1 MVEHRTPNP
10 GVGGSNPS
18 WPANDL
24 SFSGARGVH
33 VRQVMST
40 KKQLRTNKSG
50 VDSKKDTLSSDR
62 KSSFSPAAIRTFLQ
76 EVLAEFRKIVW
87 PEKKV
92 TMGLTGFVIVLVV
105 IISLYLGSVDLL
117 LGKLVSTVLK

>member
-1 MVEHRTPNP
+1 
-10 GVGGSNPS
+10 
-18 WPANDL
+18 
-24 SFSGARGVH
+24 
-33 VRQVMST
+33 MST
-40 KKQLRTNKSG
+40 KKQSRTSRTG
-50 VDSKKDTLSSDR
+50 TDSKKHAAESDR
-62 KSSFSPAAIRTFLQ
+62 KSSLSPAGIRIFLQ
-76 EVLAEFRKIVW
+76 EVHAEFRKIVW

>member
-1 MVEHRTPNP
+1 
-10 GVGGSNPS
+10 
-18 WPANDL
+18 
-24 SFSGARGVH
+24 
-33 VRQVMST
+33 MST
-40 KKQLRTNKSG
+40 KKQSRTSRTG
-50 VDSKKDTLSSDR
+50 TDSKKDAAESDR
-62 KSSFSPAAIRTFLQ
+62 ESSLSPAGIRIFLQ
-76 EVLAEFRKIVW
+76 EVHAEFRKIVW

>member
-1 MVEHRTPNP
+1 
-10 GVGGSNPS
+10 
-18 WPANDL
+18 
-24 SFSGARGVH
+24 
-33 VRQVMST
+33 MST
-40 KKQLRTNKSG
+40 KKQTRTSRTG
-50 VDSKKDTLSSDR
+50 TDSKKDAAESDR
-62 KSSFSPAAIRTFLQ
+62 KSSLSPAGIRIFLQ
-76 EVLAEFRKIVW
+76 EVHAEFRKIVW

>member
-1 MVEHRTPNP
+1 
-10 GVGGSNPS
+10 
-18 WPANDL
+18 
-24 SFSGARGVH
+24 
-33 VRQVMST
+33 MST
-40 KKQLRTNKSG
+40 KKQSRASRSG
-50 VDSKKDTLSSDR
+50 TDSKKDAAESDR
-62 KSSFSPAAIRTFLQ
+62 KSSLSPAGIRIFLQ
-76 EVLAEFRKIVW
+76 EVHAEFRKIVW

>member
-1 MVEHRTPNP
+1 
-10 GVGGSNPS
+10 
-18 WPANDL
+18 
-24 SFSGARGVH
+24 
-33 VRQVMST
+33 MST
-40 KKQLRTNKSG
+40 KKQPRTSRTG
-50 VDSKKDTLSSDR
+50 TDSKKDAAESDR
-62 KSSFSPAAIRTFLQ
+62 KSSLSPAGIRIFLQ
-76 EVLAEFRKIVW
+76 EVHAEFRKIVW